1 MTAGSAPDSPG
12 KIGLA
17 WIHQEFEIDRGYG
30 DLYRYALEA
39 SPCRDLPT
47 PMALGDTGYDV
58 VPCLAPG
65 TVAQA
70 LALSLDGAGRS
81 RIPALGD
88 DELRHL
94 LDLVL
99 SPTLDAAIKGVF
111 KTEYAV
117 IFAGGDT
124 SRPGAEADPATKAS
138 YRWHCDAG
146 PKKHLKV
153 LVYLDE
159 ADSHDGATAVADRL
173 TTDRFKEA
181 GYVFGPVPDRVGD
194 LAVLAQT
201 LGLCDVVS
209 DRLSPPA
216 GHGIV
221 FEPVNVLHRGV
232 APTFGQRR
240 ILTLGLVPFPM
251 GWRQCFTQ
259 FAPGIRENAGFQFPM
274 MRKG

>member
-30 DLYRYALEA
+30 DLYRYALES
-39 SPCRDLPT
+39 SPYRNLPT
-47 PMALGDTGYDV
+47 PTPLGDTGYDV

-65 TVAQA
+65 TVAHA
-70 LALSLDGAGRS
+70 LALALDGAGRS
-81 RIPALGD
+81 RIPALDD

-99 SPTLDAAIKGVF
+99 SPTLDAVIKGAF
-111 KTEYAV
+111 KTDYAV
-117 IFAGGDT
+117 IFAGSDT
-124 SRPGAEADPATKAS
+124 SRPGAEADPAANAS

-146 PKKHLKV
+146 PKMHLKV

-159 ADSHDGATAVADRL
+159 ADSHDGATTVADRL

-194 LAVLAQT
+194 LNGLAQT
-201 LGLCDVVS
+201 LGLGDVVIE
-209 DRLSPPA
+209 RLAPPA
-216 GHGIV
+216 GHGIL

-240 ILTLGLVPFPM
+240 ILTLGFVPFPT
-251 GWRQCFTQ
+251 GWRQCFQQ
-259 FAPGIRENAGFQFPM
+259 FAHGIRENAGFAFPI
-274 MRKG
+274 MRKA